1 MALGSVLVR
10 LAPQLI
16 DLIDKVV
23 PTEQGRQEAKLKLVE
38 LEQKGQLAQVEVNAT
53 EAGHQSLF
61 VAGWRPAIGWVC
73 AASFA
78 WVFVVQPAIA
88 FSLAALGLPAFAMPF
103 FDMDAMLY
111 VLFGILGLGG
121 LRTYE
126 KKAGVSAELPTAPR
140 RDNLANTLNE
150 AIQSEPQPTPVVD
163 RKAKR

>member
-1 MALGSVLVR
+1 MALGSVLIR

-23 PTEQGRQEAKLKLVE
+23 PTEQGRQEAKLKLME
-38 LEQKGQLAQVEVNAT
+38 LEQKGQLAQVEVNSK
-53 EAGHQSLF
+53 EADHQSLF
-61 VAGWRPAIGWVC
+61 VAGWRPFIGWVC
-73 AASFA
+73 AAAFG
-78 WVFVVQPAIA
+78 WMFVLQPMLA
-88 FSLAALGLPAFAMPF
+88 FGLAAFGFPAFALPF

-140 RDNLANTLNE
+140 RDNLANALNE
-150 AIQSEPQPTPVVD
+150 AIQSEPQPTQVVD

>member
-1 MALGSVLVR
+1 MALGSVLIR

-23 PTEQGRQEAKLKLVE
+23 PTEQGRQEAKLKLME
-38 LEQKGQLAQVEVNAT
+38 LEQKGQLAQVEVNSKDAD
-53 EAGHQSLF
+53 HQSLF
-61 VAGWRPAIGWVC
+61 VAGWRPFIGWVC
-73 AASFA
+73 AAAFA
-78 WVFVVQPAIA
+78 WMFVLQPMLA
-88 FSLAALGLPAFAMPF
+88 FGLAAGGFPAFALPF

-126 KKAGVSAELPTAPR
+126 KKAGVSNELPVAPTRDVLADALNTA
-140 RDNLANTLNE
+140 
-150 AIQSEPQPTPVVD
+150 IKSEPTPTVVD